1 MIQKDITITKAN
13 VMSEVY
19 KITGYTAK
27 GSEQEVEPDKVAATE
42 DEIKLLESY
51 YGEAI
56 TGMTDIVSNNGY
68 LKSDDSTSCIFN
80 ISMPSNWNV
89 NLLSALEKN
98 MNQFMMNF
106 ICGRWFNISKKN
118 EVNFYTSLS
127 VEMKNKIIRILNER
141 IKPTR

>member
-27 GSEQEVEPDKVAATE
+27 DSEQEVEPDKVAATE

-56 TGMTDIVSNNGY
+56 TGMTDIVSNYGY
-68 LKSDDSTSCIFN
+68 LK
-80 ISMPSNWNV
+80 
-89 NLLSALEKN
+89 
-98 MNQFMMNF
+98 
-106 ICGRWFNISKKN
+106 
-118 EVNFYTSLS
+118 
-127 VEMKNKIIRILNER
+127 
-141 IKPTR
+141 